1 MTSKEFHPT
10 KKHGFW
16 KHWRQN
22 TKGQSNKTCPK
33 KNHTSVQN
41 QSVMG
46 DLKDSGD
53 GYVLTPVDKANGN
66 VSLIWKKYAPTFF
79 EHCKNIDHG
88 NLLKNT
94 FNDLFIYFG
103 TSASED
109 NKCLPSA
116 CWFSKLHKNW
126 TKGIFVIVAPTCS
139 VKTNFQSS
147 NLFQ

>member
-1 MTSKEFHPT
+1 M
-10 KKHGFW
+10 
-16 KHWRQN
+16 
-22 TKGQSNKTCPK
+22 
-33 KNHTSVQN
+33 QN

-46 DLKDSGD
+46 DLKYSGD

-109 NKCLPSA
+109 NNAYHQLVGFLSYIKIEPKVYL
-116 CWFSKLHKNW
+116 L
-126 TKGIFVIVAPTCS
+126 
-139 VKTNFQSS
+139 
-147 NLFQ
+147 L